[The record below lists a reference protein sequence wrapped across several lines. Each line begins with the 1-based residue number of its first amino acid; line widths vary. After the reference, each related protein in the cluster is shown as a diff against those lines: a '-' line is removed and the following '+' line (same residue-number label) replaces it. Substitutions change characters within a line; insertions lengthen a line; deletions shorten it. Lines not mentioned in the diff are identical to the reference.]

1 MRELY
6 LLGCLV
12 LGAGAVVATMSVV
25 KYDYKN
31 NNKIPEDITY
41 SALEKE
47 AEPEKPLK
55 QYQVDVIHERDAFS
69 ELRGK
74 AVPEDKEE
82 EVVETVV
89 QAKYSFELRGINA
102 VGDKK
107 VALLT
112 AQPIRSSRTSSRS
125 SRSSGRTPVP
135 VTSRSS
141 KVHIVAIGEEIEDSG
156 HKLKSI
162 DGKRVVITDSSGR
175 ELPPLIF
182 SLVSDDSIK
191 RGELAYKNEL
201 SRQKYFSKQNQF
213 PNSTSR
219 KTPTT
224 STQPKTTTKPV
235 DPRSMT
241 KEQREA
247 EMRKRAENLKAE
259 MKRLKEL
266 RESDKK
272 PKDSDKKYKR

>member
-6 LLGCLV
+6 LIGCLV
-12 LGAGAVVATMSVV
+12 LGASAVVATMSVV

-31 NNKIPEDITY
+31 SDKIPEDISY
-41 SALEKE
+41 ASLAE
-47 AEPEKPLK
+47 EPEVDEDLK

-69 ELRGK
+69 KLRGK
-74 AVPEDKEE
+74 AEPENAEE
-82 EVVETVV
+82 EEETPVV

-102 VGDKK
+102 IGNKK
-107 VALLT
+107 VAMLT
-112 AQPIRSSRTSSRS
+112 AQPIRTSRTSSRS
-125 SRSSGRTPVP
+125 SRSSGRTATP
-135 VTSRSS
+135 VTSRSN

-162 DGKRVVITDSSGR
+162 EGKKVVITDSQGR
-175 ELPPLIF
+175 ELPPLFF
-182 SLVSDDSIK
+182 SLVSEDSIK

-201 SRQKYFSKQNQF
+201 SRQKSFSKQNQF
-213 PNSTSR
+213 PANSSK
-219 KTPTT
+219 KTVVPV
-224 STQPKTTTKPV
+224 SQPKPTSSKP
-235 DPRSMT
+235 DPKSMT

-266 RESDKK
+266 RESEKK
-272 PKDSDKKYKR
+272 SKDSKKYKK